1 MTDNQ
6 YKIQLHICFS
16 QLYPLNFNPPL
27 KFRSISSQTE
37 MLHII
42 MFHRN
47 VVNRIRDV
55 MVIVLNSTVLDRSRV
70 KPKSKDWLAR
80 NQDNVS

>member
-1 MTDNQ
+1 
-6 YKIQLHICFS
+6 
-16 QLYPLNFNPPL
+16 
-27 KFRSISSQTE
+27 

-47 VVNRIRDV
+47 VVNRISDV
-55 MVIVLNSTVLDRSRV
+55 MVIVLDSSVLDRGRV